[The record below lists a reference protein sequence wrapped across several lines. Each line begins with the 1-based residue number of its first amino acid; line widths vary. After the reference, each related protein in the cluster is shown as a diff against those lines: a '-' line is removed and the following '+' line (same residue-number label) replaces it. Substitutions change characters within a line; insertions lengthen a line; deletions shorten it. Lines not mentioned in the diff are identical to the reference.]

1 MKWLQRKHRVIVVD
15 ELTRIVYFI
24 KRNDDGTLEKTLNV
38 LEALKIKGSN
48 IPPSLLGDVEH
59 LDGIIGIGLEKF

>member
-38 LEALKIKGSN
+38 REALKIKGSN
-48 IPPSLLGDVEH
+48 IPAPLLVDVEQ
-59 LDGIIGIGLEKF
+59 LDGIIGIGLEKL

>member
-15 ELTRIVYFI
+15 KLTRIVYFI
-24 KRNDDGTLEKTLNV
+24 KRNSDGTLEKTLNIR
-38 LEALKIKGSN
+38 EALKIKGSN
-48 IPPSLLGDVEH
+48 IPASLLVDVEQ